1 VFRISVFC
9 GFKVNGQREVLH
21 STVYVDLT
29 TKMYNLRMH
38 AVMWGYANSVIYL
51 LFRYGPV
58 NTK

>member
-1 VFRISVFC
+1 MVQKKRTVLKFVFRISVFC

-38 AVMWGYANSVIYL
+38 AVM
-51 LFRYGPV
+51 
-58 NTK
+58 